1 MGKGFDLIALG
12 KKTLVS
18 IFEKKFGR
26 KASYKEIIELHEL
39 MDEMVSSADR
49 EDKAVAAEED
59 DDEVKDILRQDKIEQ
74 GAQSIRMVVAIY
86 IELQQEPYPYKLKK
100 DIPLLK
106 EAHAEV
112 LKHYQSELYPDIV
125 KYAYEDMFVGNLRI
139 LGDTKEDKRF
149 FEEYTNNPAMFNI
162 QKIKDFVPNKYLS
175 DIPMDLFIQ

>member
-1 MGKGFDLIALG
+1 MEKGFDLITLI
-12 KKTLVS
+12 KKALVS

-49 EDKAVAAEED
+49 EDKTVATEE
-59 DDEVKDILRQDKIEQ
+59 DDEVKDILRRDKIEQ
-74 GAQSIRMVVAIY
+74 GAQNIRMVVAIY

-112 LKHYQSELYPDIV
+112 LKNYQSELYPDIV
-125 KYAYEDMFVGNLRI
+125 KYAYEDMFVGDLRI
-139 LGDTKEDKRF
+139 LGDTDKRF

>member
-1 MGKGFDLIALG
+1 MEKGFDLIALG
-12 KKTLVS
+12 KKALVS

-112 LKHYQSELYPDIV
+112 LKNYQSELYPDIV

-139 LGDTKEDKRF
+139 LDDTKEDKRF

-162 QKIKDFVPNKYLS
+162 QKIKDFIPDKYLP

>member
-1 MGKGFDLIALG
+1 MEKGFDLITLS
-12 KKTLVS
+12 KKALVS

-49 EDKAVAAEED
+49 EDKTVATEE
-59 DDEVKDILRQDKIEQ
+59 DDEVKDILRRDKIEQ

-112 LKHYQSELYPDIV
+112 LKNYQSELYPDIV
-125 KYAYEDMFVGNLRI
+125 KYAYEDMFVGDLRI
-139 LGDTKEDKRF
+139 LGDTKEDERF

>member
-1 MGKGFDLIALG
+1 MEKDFDLIASG
-12 KKTLVS
+12 KKALVS

-49 EDKAVAAEED
+49 EDKAVAAE

-86 IELQQEPYPYKLKK
+86 IELQQQPYPYKLKK

-112 LKHYQSELYPDIV
+112 LKNYQSELYPDIV
-125 KYAYEDMFVGNLRI
+125 KYAYEDMFVGDLRI

-149 FEEYTNNPAMFNI
+149 FEEYTNNPSMFNI
-162 QKIKDFVPNKYLS
+162 QKIKDFIPDKYLP

>member
-1 MGKGFDLIALG
+1 MEKGFDLIASG
-12 KKTLVS
+12 KKALVS

-49 EDKAVAAEED
+49 EDKAVEAEEN
-59 DDEVKDILRQDKIEQ
+59 DEVKDILRQDKIEQ

-112 LKHYQSELYPDIV
+112 LKNYQSGLYPDIV
-125 KYAYEDMFVGNLRI
+125 KYAYEDMFVGDLRI

-149 FEEYTNNPAMFNI
+149 FEEYTNNPSMFNI
-162 QKIKDFVPNKYLS
+162 QKIKDFIPDKYLPE
-175 DIPMDLFIQ
+175 IPMDLCIQ